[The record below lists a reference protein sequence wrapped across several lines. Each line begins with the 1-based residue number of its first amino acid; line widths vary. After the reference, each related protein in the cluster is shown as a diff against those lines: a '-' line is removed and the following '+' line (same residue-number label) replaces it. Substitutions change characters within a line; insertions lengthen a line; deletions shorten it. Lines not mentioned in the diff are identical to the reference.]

1 MILHSCPVRAI
12 DPVTRACADLFQDT
26 HHVVIAPMGGAAWY
40 ERRVLPHAG
49 GVDEQDAFE
58 MQALD
63 VLRLVHNALLEERMT
78 ERRKKKPKRSDD

>member
-1 MILHSCPVRAI
+1 MIDS
-12 DPVTRACADLFQDT
+12 VTRACADLFQDT
-26 HHVVIAPMGGAAWY
+26 HHIVIAPMGGAAWY

-78 ERRKKKPKRSDD
+78 ERRKKKPKRPDE